1 MRPRGIRSTL
11 LWCLLVPAGPVFAA
25 EAKMTEE
32 EPKLLG
38 SCTAQQLDTPPFAE
52 WFHSGYE
59 EYAPNPLILRALRDV
74 DKQGVAL
81 TLFFGTWCGDSRY
94 QVPRILKLVDAMG
107 FPRDAL
113 ELVAVDS
120 AEGWHK
126 RSPGGEERGLE
137 IYRVPTL
144 IVRRGA
150 TEIGRLVEFPVRS
163 LERDLL
169 AILSGAPYEP
179 NYRSYPVVRRWL
191 DEGLL
196 GDENVS
202 AWGLAGEVRQ
212 LVATEGELAAAAQV
226 LLDRGQIR
234 ESIKLLRVN
243 CSLYRESARS
253 FARLA
258 EAQLKA
264 DDAEGAREAA
274 ETALRLNTSPDRVEE
289 LVALFGRCAPHA
301 ENP

>member
-11 LWCLLVPAGPVFAA
+11 LLCLLVAPGSLFAA
-25 EAKMTEE
+25 EGKTTEE

-38 SCTAQQLDTPPFAE
+38 RCTAEQLDAPPFAA
-52 WFHSGYE
+52 WFHEGYE
-59 EYAPNPLILRALRDV
+59 AYEPNPGILLELREADR
-74 DKQGVAL
+74 QGVRL

-94 QVPRILKLVDAMG
+94 QVPRILKLLDAMG
-107 FPRDAL
+107 FPREAV

-120 AEGWHK
+120 GEGQHK

-144 IVRRGA
+144 VVRRGA
-150 TEIGRLVEFPVRS
+150 TEVGRLVEFPVLS

-179 NYRSYPVVRRWL
+179 SYRSYPVVRLWL
-191 DEGLL
+191 DSGLL

-202 AWGLAGEVRQ
+202 AWGLAGELRP
-212 LVATEGELAAAAQV
+212 LVATEGELAAAAAV

-243 CSLYRESARS
+243 CALYRESAHA

-258 EAQLKA
+258 EAQLEA

-289 LVALFGRCAPHA
+289 LLALFG
-301 ENP
+301 